1 MGNETPSAHQL
12 PLSCRKEEGSL
23 LACEDPVVHHCCPQ
37 ALSSDGGAKQKGASF
52 TQERSHPYVT
62 DLQDGLAAQTFV
74 IKALE
79 PCRSR
84 AQLSCQFP
92 G

>member
-12 PLSCRKEEGSL
+12 PLSCGKEEGSL
-23 LACEDPVVHHCCPQ
+23 LACADPVVHHCCPQ
-37 ALSSDGGAKQKGASF
+37 ALSSDWGAKQKGVSF
-52 TQERSHPYVT
+52 TQKRSYPYVT
-62 DLQDGLAAQTFV
+62 DGLAAQTFV